1 MPAKD
6 REVTKKQYNSVIL
19 IVLLFFVVV
28 LAIVVGMNIK
38 NTMNLRGILT
48 NSVKSQLIS
57 ISLAAREMIDAEAFI
72 AYDDPAVAAEPAYQ
86 ETLASLRQLCDS
98 VGAQYIYA
106 LKRQGDEYVFVFD
119 TDTEDEEI
127 FIGYDL
133 SPVHAMAFTG
143 KNAADVMNVDDLY
156 GSFNTGAV
164 PIWHDGHVVGII
176 CTDIEDHFLQ
186 KSYKTAWYNAFML
199 VGILVIAML
208 AMLYLVVKLLNR
220 LNEMQHKLKRQAL
233 YDNVTNLPNRQYL
246 MDYLA
251 RLTKGP
257 EKTPFA
263 ILFID
268 LDNFKLVNDNAGHDA
283 GDELL
288 RHIAQYLDSSAENV
302 KSFRPSAGQLNI
314 AARVGGDEFI
324 QVVNGVDT
332 AEKAAEVARHLLD
345 NFKSEH
351 VDRYI
356 DKYNVG
362 MSIGVALYPYH
373 SDNYHVL
380 IKYADVA
387 MYYAKHGGKN
397 QYAIYTDEM
406 SQEKH

>member
-1 MPAKD
+1 
-6 REVTKKQYNSVIL
+6 
-19 IVLLFFVVV
+19 
-28 LAIVVGMNIK
+28 
-38 NTMNLRGILT
+38 
-48 NSVKSQLIS
+48 
-57 ISLAAREMIDAEAFI
+57 
-72 AYDDPAVAAEPAYQ
+72 
-86 ETLASLRQLCDS
+86 
-98 VGAQYIYA
+98 
-106 LKRQGDEYVFVFD
+106 
-119 TDTEDEEI
+119 
-127 FIGYDL
+127 
-133 SPVHAMAFTG
+133 
-143 KNAADVMNVDDLY
+143 
-156 GSFNTGAV
+156 
-164 PIWHDGHVVGII
+164 
-176 CTDIEDHFLQ
+176 
-186 KSYKTAWYNAFML
+186 
-199 VGILVIAML
+199 
-208 AMLYLVVKLLNR
+208 
-220 LNEMQHKLKRQAL
+220 MQTKLKRQAL

-251 RLTKGP
+251 RLTSGP

-324 QVVNGVDT
+324 QVVNGVDNE
-332 AEKAAEVARHLLD
+332 EKAAEVARHLLD

-362 MSIGVALYPYH
+362 MSIGVALYPFH

-387 MYYAKHGGKN
+387 MYHAKHGGKN
-397 QYAIYTDEM
+397 QYTIYTDEM
-406 SQEKH
+406 SQEKR